1 MKQQLL
7 EIIQNEVNEY
17 CGCTVNPSL
26 NLFCEEVGLSAS
38 DVLIIIMR
46 IEEKLSMKITDI
58 FRTNDCNIM
67 TIANITESISNC
79 LQ

>member
-7 EIIQNEVNEY
+7 EIIQNEINEY
-17 CGCTVNPSL
+17 CGFTVNPDL
-26 NLFCEEVGLSAS
+26 NLFCEDVGLSAS

-46 IEEKLSMKITDI
+46 IEEKMCMEITDI

-67 TIANITESISNC
+67 TIANIAESISNC